1 METIIRKNPKL
12 GNYLHY
18 LHQAEARHAGYEQVL
33 VGYQPIQTGVDEET
47 GEPILGDGDPIYEN
61 GDDLFSADWDEAW
74 GEPPTD
80 EELEAWEEPEPE
92 LNPVTDVEIAKREA
106 KKNYLERREIRQA
119 NIDKLMVDVA
129 FAMVAE
135 GSFTVDN
142 VDEEGSEFIAA
153 HGGHIYRYVMGGNK
167 TAQDLYDA
175 IVASKNAEA
184 SARAFPWLSN
194 AILAIFSKA
203 LLGR

>member
-1 METIIRKNPKL
+1 MGYSNPTLQGPLMAFCSLAGLAIEAVKFVYNGTDFDL
-12 GNYLHY
+12 GVPDGADYKGAPWGYYLERGA
-18 LHQAEARHAGYEQVL
+18 QGEQPTPEAVAAWCPLVTPPPEQ
-33 VGYQPIQTGVDEET
+33 
-47 GEPILGDGDPIYEN
+47 
-61 GDDLFSADWDEAW
+61 
-74 GEPPTD
+74 PP
-80 EELEAWEEPEPE
+80 L
-92 LNPVTDVEIAKREA
+92 TDVEIAKRDA
-106 KKNYLERREIRQA
+106 KKHYLERREIRQT
-119 NIDKLMVDVA
+119 NIDDLMVDVA

-135 GSFTVDN
+135 GSFTADN

-175 IVASKNAEA
+175 VVASKNAEA
-184 SARAFPWLSN
+184 PARAFPWLSD

>member
-1 METIIRKNPKL
+1 MQTIIYTNEKI
-12 GNYLHY
+12 GNWAHY
-18 LHQAEARHAGYEQVL
+18 NRPEATVVAIGHQQVD
-33 VGYQPIQTGVDEET
+33 TGQLDRR
-47 GEPILGDGDPIYEN
+47 GRPLYEN
-61 GDDLFSADWDEAW
+61 GPLQYQLSWDEAW
-74 GEPPTD
+74 GDPISEADLATWDEPET
-80 EELEAWEEPEPE
+80 EPEPVQQ
-92 LNPVTDVEIAKREA
+92 NPVTDVEIAKRDA
-106 KKNYLERREIRQA
+106 KKHYLERREIRQT
-119 NIDKLMVDVA
+119 NIDDLMVDVA

-135 GSFTVDN
+135 GSFTADN

-175 IVASKNAEA
+175 VVASKNAEA
-184 SARAFPWLSN
+184 PARAFPWLSD

>member
-1 METIIRKNPKL
+1 MQYPTKL
-12 GNYLHY
+12 GAYLLANHPTSP
-18 LHQAEARHAGYEQVL
+18 ARA
-33 VGYQPIQTGVDEET
+33 VDN
-47 GEPILGDGDPIYEN
+47 GDGEGIQLEGWLDSSGAPPTPEEV
-61 GDDLFSADWDEAW
+61 EAW
-74 GEPPTD
+74 TPGT
-80 EELEAWEEPEPE
+80 L
-92 LNPVTDVEIAKREA
+92 TDVEIAKREA

>member
-1 METIIRKNPKL
+1 MKIFYENSKL
-12 GNYLHY
+12 GVWLAANHP
-18 LHQAEARHAGYEQVL
+18 EAKSFNRGLRETQV
-33 VGYQPIQTGVDEET
+33 GEDES
-47 GEPILGDGDPIYEN
+47 GEPIFEYGPEQFELIGWND
-61 GDDLFSADWDEAW
+61 SW
-74 GEPPTD
+74 GTPPT
-80 EELEAWEEPEPE
+80 EEEIEAFQPPPPEP
-92 LNPVTDVEIAKREA
+92 NPLTDVEIAKREA